1 MVWYSMVW
9 YHTFVKGEIMKEKQV
24 AGYVT
29 EEEHNDLRHI
39 ANIEQRSLSYIVRAA
54 LLEYMSKRM
63 PPPEGDPV
71 DDSEPSSV
79 PNSKPDNEHTDNNGF
94 DLGDVK
100 Y

>member
-1 MVWYSMVW
+1 
-9 YHTFVKGEIMKEKQV
+9 MKLDKQIV
-24 AGYVT
+24 SYIT
-29 EEEHNDLRHI
+29 ETELNDLRHI
-39 ANIEQRSLSYIVRAA
+39 VNMEERSVSYITRAA

-94 DLGDVK
+94 DLGDIK